1 MNAAVNVANGCG
13 QRQMVVNTAA
23 MVAENRDRARFRGCE
38 QAWLAMSE
46 SRDGSTRKRGKR
58 CRVEKYRSSGLV
70 KQFAWVK
77 LAREVTV
84 GDG

>member
-1 MNAAVNVANGCG
+1 MA
-13 QRQMVVNTAA
+13 VNTAA
-23 MVAENRDRARFRGCE
+23 MVAENRDRERLCGCE
-38 QAWLAMSE
+38 QARLAMSE
-46 SRDGSTRKRGKR
+46 SRDCSTRKRGRR
-58 CRVEKYRSSGLV
+58 CRVERQQSSGLV